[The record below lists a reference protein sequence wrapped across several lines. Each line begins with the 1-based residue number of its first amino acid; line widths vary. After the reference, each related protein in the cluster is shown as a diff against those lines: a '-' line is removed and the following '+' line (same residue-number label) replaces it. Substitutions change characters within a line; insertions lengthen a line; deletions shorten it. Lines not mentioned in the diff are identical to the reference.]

1 MIPTT
6 TPTKPQTVKDRLYV
20 LMEMLLDEG
29 TMIPKAYIPIIK
41 NVVKGFL
48 KSADEENLKTQIK
61 ELSSKYIPWLLNG
74 E

>member
-1 MIPTT
+1 MIQEQTQT
-6 TPTKPQTVKDRLYV
+6 QTVKERLFI

-29 TMIPKAYIPIIK
+29 TMIPRAYVPIIK

-61 ELSSKYIPWLLNG
+61 SLASEYIPWLLG
-74 E
+74 EK